1 MTIVLMATPR
11 RLFLPRRVNYKLE
24 VYSIFFVTWNGGRSI
39 LMQFKPSASP
49 VLSVIYS
56 VE

>member
-11 RLFLPRRVNYKLE
+11 LFIQRVKYELE
-24 VYSIFFVTWNGGRSI
+24 VYSIFFVTWKGGISI
-39 LMQFKPSASP
+39 CMQFQPSASP
-49 VLSVIYS
+49 TLSVIYS